1 MSPEPGQPHTPET
14 REPVFCAKHR
24 APLEC
29 GKIELT
35 YQGHTFPVDTLCC
48 PICGEPFIPEA
59 LAKGKMAEVEH
70 TLEEK

>member
-1 MSPEPGQPHTPET
+1 VIPEPGHSHIPDVQ
-14 REPVFCAKHR
+14 EPVVCARHR
-24 APLEC
+24 IPLES

-35 YQGHTFPVDTLCC
+35 YQGHTFPVDVLCC
-48 PICGEPFIPEA
+48 PICGEPLIPED